1 MARQQSSPT
10 CVSLACFWLGI
21 WPSFIRAR
29 RALEEGRGRMG
40 RRRRWVWRSS
50 PRHLRRHAASDGSVC
65 SASLNATEKNS
76 RLRPPSPSCA
86 CVLGCDHGTREHAR
100 VRAGE
105 ARTRDG
111 YDAAGTGERC
121 GGAEARSYS
130 EGVCGGKHGR
140 ALEGQTWGADVDGHS
155 LSLSTLGLR
164 RGRGVS
170 AMTRAAVASC
180 YVRYGIVVLTSAVR
194 GRIHARRLQ
203 IARGRVASSI
213 ERSRMGSASC
223 HRPGCHVRS
232 QNARSHSLRVRVRT
246 YVKCVW
252 WIARKIITTDADAK
266 CPC

>member
-10 CVSLACFWLGI
+10 CVSLTCFWLGI

-29 RALEEGRGRMG
+29 RALEEGRGRLG

-130 EGVCGGKHGR
+130 EGACGGKHGR
-140 ALEGQTWGADVDGHS
+140 ALEGQTWGADVDGHALTHS
-155 LSLSTLGLR
+155 QF
-164 RGRGVS
+164 
-170 AMTRAAVASC
+170 AS
-180 YVRYGIVVLTSAVR
+180 G
-194 GRIHARRLQ
+194 ARRVGDD
-203 IARGRVASSI
+203 AG
-213 ERSRMGSASC
+213 GSGVLLCTLWYRRA
-223 HRPGCHVRS
+223 HVRR
-232 QNARSHSLRVRVRT
+232 ARSH
-246 YVKCVW
+246 
-252 WIARKIITTDADAK
+252 
-266 CPC
+266 PCTKAANCEGTRSVVN